1 MHGVYEGLRGF
12 GAWVIEAVLWVVDKI
27 RLAAYAPV
35 LGRYY
40 EYRGNP
46 IDIHEED
53 SGRRWISLRD
63 LRRSLPAL
71 APTSR
76 LQALYPEQ
84 VLETGAPREMRVEA
98 RALEQHLLKA
108 QDPAAIRFLR
118 WMQRD
123 VIFPAQKK
131 ARSARGG

>member
-1 MHGVYEGLRGF
+1 MHPAYAALRVF
-12 GAWVIEAVLWVVDKI
+12 GALVIEAVLWVVDKI
-27 RLAAYAPV
+27 RQAAYAPV

-46 IDIHEED
+46 IDIHEEA
-53 SGRRWISLRD
+53 SGQRWISLRD
-63 LRRSLPAL
+63 LRRSLPDL

-84 VLETGAPREMRVEA
+84 VLETGAPREMRIEA
-98 RALEQHLLKA
+98 RALERHLLEA
-108 QDPAAIRFLR
+108 QDPAAIRYLR